1 MPDSANG
8 NGFTNKEM
16 LQMLL
21 ENQLK
26 IDAKLENMQKEM
38 TGKIGKMELMGWV
51 LMVSAVLMI
60 ATNWQA
66 LF

>member
-21 ENQLK
+21 ENQEK

>member
-1 MPDSANG
+1 MTESSNS

-16 LQMLL
+16 LQMVL
-21 ENQLK
+21 ENQEK
-26 IDAKLENMQKEM
+26 IDAKLEIMQKEM

>member
-1 MPDSANG
+1 MPDSSNS

-16 LQMLL
+16 LQLLL
-21 ENQLK
+21 ENQEK